1 MHFFFVKDNAKCMRM
16 SVFFLILLKSI
27 FVLLKNKSSQVKL
40 KSFAAWSC
48 LYSTKTNNKIL
59 KKDRNQENN
68 EALRNKYY
76 SILKGTSETP
86 V

>member
-1 MHFFFVKDNAKCMRM
+1 MRM

-27 FVLLKNKSSQVKL
+27 FVLLQNKSSQVKL
-40 KSFAAWSC
+40 TSFAARSC
-48 LYSTKTNNKIL
+48 LYSIKTNIKIL

-68 EALRNKYY
+68 EALKNKYY
-76 SILKGTSETP
+76 SNLTETGETP

>member
-1 MHFFFVKDNAKCMRM
+1 MRM

-27 FVLLKNKSSQVKL
+27 FVLLKNKSSQVKIT
-40 KSFAAWSC
+40 SFAAQSC

-68 EALRNKYY
+68 EALKNKYY
-76 SILKGTSETP
+76 SNLTETR
-86 V
+86 

>member
-1 MHFFFVKDNAKCMRM
+1 MRM

-27 FVLLKNKSSQVKL
+27 FVLLQNKSSQVKL
-40 KSFAAWSC
+40 TSFAARSC
-48 LYSTKTNNKIL
+48 LYSIKTNNNL

-68 EALRNKYY
+68 EALKNKYY
-76 SILKGTSETP
+76 SNLTETSETP